1 VFSRLYS
8 SSWRDLPSI
17 HWGCCQ
23 FRICALLF
31 TLSVF
36 YFGRGDYSKKDFSG
50 CIANDAVFSDSTLR
64 GARFFKSSLK
74 GADFS
79 GADLSSVS
87 MEESDLSDVNFHGA
101 VLEAAYFTGATLDLA
116 KDIEDADFT
125 DAIMRETMQRT
136 LCARPD
142 AKGTNPKT
150 GIDTRDSLMC
160 P

>member
-1 VFSRLYS
+1 MALAAILAFNTFAAPPAFAISGGGLDYAS
-8 SSWRDLPSI
+8 SDISKKA
-17 HWGCCQ
+17 
-23 FRICALLF
+23 FK
-31 TLSVF
+31 
-36 YFGRGDYSKKDFSG
+36 GDYSKKDFSG